1 MRGRPPRVL
10 VTWVLLTVCV
20 AVLVGRGLVEFRDSN
35 GGPMDLILAMTMA
48 ALVAI
53 AVANARISGIEAER
67 LHSETESFASM
78 VRALSRS
85 LSPDAVV
92 ESIVN
97 ELGAA
102 TGADHVAVVRRRP
115 GRSVLDVT
123 FVSMLPGAPTSN
135 TVMPIPPRDGVEIR
149 RLRDVPATRPG
160 DAPLRLVGGEPDAV
174 WRAGHDS
181 GPDPRDPESDLPN
194 ARMRPR
200 GSTAAE
206 DEARNREE
214 ADRIAYRLRDA
225 YGLRNTLAAPLQAGR
240 SIAGAIVLSRRT
252 EDVWPEAAVR
262 LLNSAAAETSAALA
276 RVYSHQAAE
285 SEARTDPL
293 TQLPN
298 RRYFDEYCRLLA
310 SRRRAADRV
319 AIIAI
324 DVDHFKMLNDQYG
337 HQVGDVVLRAI
348 ADAIQFSVREED
360 VPARFGGE
368 EFVVLL
374 RNPSQGWAMEIGERI
389 RQNVRDLDLIDAGV
403 SERVTVSVG
412 VASGEQAGE
421 PIEDIVERADR
432 ALYSAKRSGRDRV
445 VEAWEPAAA
454 R

>member
-1 MRGRPPRVL
+1 M
-10 VTWVLLTVCV
+10 
-20 AVLVGRGLVEFRDSN
+20 GRGLVEFRVAN
-35 GGPMDLILAMTMA
+35 GGPMDLILAMVMA

-53 AVANARISGIEAER
+53 AVANARVSGIEAER
-67 LHSETESFASM
+67 LHSETESFATI

-92 ESIVN
+92 ESIVH

-102 TGADHVAVVRRRP
+102 TEADHVAVVRLRP
-115 GRSVLDVT
+115 GSSVLDVT

-135 TVMPIPPRDGVEIR
+135 TVMPIPQRDGVEIH

-160 DAPLRLVGGEPDAV
+160 DAPLRLVAAEPGAV

-181 GPDPRDPESDLPN
+181 APDSRDPESHRLN
-194 ARMRPR
+194 VRMRPR

-240 SIAGAIVLSRRT
+240 LMAGAIVLSRRT

-310 SRRRAADRV
+310 SRRRSTDRV

-324 DVDHFKMLNDQYG
+324 DVDHFKKLNDQYG

-348 ADAIQFSVREED
+348 ADAIQVSVREED

-368 EFVVLL
+368 EFVVLV

-389 RQNVRDLDLIDAGV
+389 RQNVRDLDLIEAGV
-403 SERVTVSVG
+403 TERVTVSVG
-412 VASGEQAGE
+412 VASGEHAGE

-432 ALYSAKRSGRDRV
+432 ALYSAKRSGRDKV
-445 VEAWEPAAA
+445 VEAWESAAV